1 MAKQFICDKCKKKIT
16 GERSNAYIALYTYVK
31 NEDKNI
37 SVPYK
42 RLKNNVMNKDLCENC
57 SFEFAKTIVDF
68 FMTNGGC

>member
-16 GERSNAYIALYTYVK
+16 GERSNTYITLRTYVK

-42 RLKNNVMNKDLCENC
+42 RLKSNVMNKDLCENC

-68 FMTNGGC
+68 FMTKGGY